1 MATPIRTVIERSS
14 GSIFLSYDQ
23 DFQRVNPLLAYD
35 NGFVFTVNAV
45 PVVATTVTKVTNGL
59 WFTFGSGFLNADVVQ
74 IAYSGVNLIDL
85 TSTFLVPTFTAIT
98 VPGVW
103 AVAPP
108 LSSIIVNPITIVNNL
123 VTATISTVLSV
134 QDALIVPRFAVT
146 FNQGGTFNGVL
157 VPNLPIPILNGGSYS
172 YVFNVPGSVQN
183 ASIAAQ
189 EWLNAMQSA
198 IATALMNARLLNS
211 SITYGTQTIN
221 PG

>member
-35 NGFVFTVNAV
+35 NGFVFTVNST

-74 IAYSGVNLIDL
+74 VAYSGVNLIDL
-85 TSTFLVPTFTAIT
+85 TSTFLVPTFAAIT
-98 VPGVW
+98 TPGIWV
-103 AVAPP
+103 VAPP
-108 LSSIIVNPITIVNNL
+108 LSSIIVNPIVIVNNL

-134 QDALIVPRFAVT
+134 QDAVIVPRFSVT

-157 VPNLPIPILNGGSYS
+157 VPNLPIAILNGGTYS
-172 YVFNVPGSVQN
+172 YVFNVPGSVQT
-183 ASIAAQ
+183 AATAAQ
-189 EWLNAMQSA
+189 QWLNAMQSA

-211 SITYGTQTIN
+211 TISYGTQTIN